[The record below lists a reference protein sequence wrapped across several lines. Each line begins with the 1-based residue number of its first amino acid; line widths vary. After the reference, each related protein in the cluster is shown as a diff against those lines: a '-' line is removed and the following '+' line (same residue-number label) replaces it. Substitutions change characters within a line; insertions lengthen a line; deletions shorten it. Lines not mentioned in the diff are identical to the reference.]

1 MCNRLGLICYL
12 DVKNTTELAKGV
24 NLNYGVCLDSLCS
37 ALGNQTK
44 WDLIIIDE
52 SEQVL
57 SHFLSETIGDK
68 RTEIFHQLH
77 LLISNAK
84 SVVTLDADLGWIT
97 FNTITRMAKPH
108 SNYVTPIQIYINQW
122 QANQEPIFAY
132 QTASQLIDHLKQ
144 SIVDGKQ
151 VFVTSNSKSK
161 IQSLEKSIEELA
173 YVLKTPIPMITITSE
188 NSKSAVSQKFIT
200 NIKNEIKHYKV
211 ILSSPSLGTGID
223 ITFKDNIKEIDCV
236 YGMFENRINT
246 HLEIDQ
252 QLRRVRH
259 PKEVHVWV
267 SPSWHNFETEFEVV
281 KEEYLNNN
289 FLFNLYYKEVLENDP
304 LNRSN
309 KFVSNFLMMATL
321 ITVYQRS
328 SKNALKRNFMNYKQ
342 SEGYQIVEVAHDDFS
357 MNAGLAFYKTGK
369 DLLSEQNIAE
379 ILNSKPLNKL
389 AYEAILEKM
398 DSNDKE
404 VSRAEYFSLR
414 RTILELFYRQAIN
427 RQMIVDDEKYKLRRG
442 ITAYEYVTN
451 LERIKNTL
459 DAKSKSQLNLQELG
473 LYEKILPNKSSA
485 ALLLRDLFNKTPI
498 FRDNSFQPWIEYKG
512 ADLSDFI
519 KQMIK
524 HKSFIENHLGFSIRS
539 DLSIKPAQQ
548 LGKLLKEVG
557 LGHWR
562 AKTRVIKGEK
572 VYFYTLSRD
581 RLSAVETIVQRR
593 QKHVDDW
600 KFYNQLHHFTE
611 EIDNYTD

>member
-1 MCNRLGLICYL
+1 M
-12 DVKNTTELAKGV
+12 
-24 NLNYGVCLDSLCS
+24 
-37 ALGNQTK
+37 
-44 WDLIIIDE
+44 
-52 SEQVL
+52 
-57 SHFLSETIGDK
+57 H
-68 RTEIFHQLH
+68 
-77 LLISNAK
+77 
-84 SVVTLDADLGWIT
+84 
-97 FNTITRMAKPH
+97 
-108 SNYVTPIQIYINQW
+108 
-122 QANQEPIFAY
+122 
-132 QTASQLIDHLKQ
+132 
-144 SIVDGKQ
+144 
-151 VFVTSNSKSK
+151 
-161 IQSLEKSIEELA
+161 
-173 YVLKTPIPMITITSE
+173 
-188 NSKSAVSQKFIT
+188 
-200 NIKNEIKHYKV
+200 
-211 ILSSPSLGTGID
+211 
-223 ITFKDNIKEIDCV
+223 
-236 YGMFENRINT
+236 
-246 HLEIDQ
+246 
-252 QLRRVRH
+252 
-259 PKEVHVWV
+259 
-267 SPSWHNFETEFEVV
+267 
-281 KEEYLNNN
+281 
-289 FLFNLYYKEVLENDP
+289 
-304 LNRSN
+304 
-309 KFVSNFLMMATL
+309 
-321 ITVYQRS
+321 
-328 SKNALKRNFMNYKQ
+328 YKQ
-342 SEGYQIVEVAHDDFS
+342 SEGYQIVEVVHDDFS

-600 KFYNQLHHFTE
+600 KFYNQLHHFIE
-611 EIDNYTD
+611 ELDNYTD